1 VRSNLSLQEIR
12 ARLKVTPL
20 TLLLALSGVLLIA
33 YVALGVSFV
42 RQQRDK
48 DALSSQ
54 VDLGDGVLVAAGS
67 SRQGLED
74 LQARLQAAEQEL
86 ALAQSALPS
95 DLDSSAIV
103 ETVLAHANATQ
114 VRVLSATTKP
124 PGVQTEGETAY
135 NVLNATFDVEGSLG
149 SMIAFLVGLESED
162 AGAFRIKS
170 LSMQE
175 STGGY
180 ILSLEVLAYARPAAD
195 QASGSGTPTP
205 SGPAP
210 ASTGDVK
217 DASRNGG

>member
-1 VRSNLSLQEIR
+1 LSLQEIR

-135 NVLNATFDVEGSLG
+135 NVLNATFDVEGGLG
-149 SMIAFLVGLESED
+149 SLIAFLVGLESED

-170 LSMQE
+170 LSIQE
-175 STGGY
+175 SAGGY
-180 ILSLEVLAYARPAAD
+180 ILSLEVLAYARPAED

-205 SGPAP
+205 SAPAP
-210 ASTGDVK
+210 STTGDVK